1 MKIDLTDA
9 SSNAA
14 FSQHYLVGI
23 PRSSWSSVRRT
34 GQVCILS
41 QMGKYLLWVWG
52 ASLGTLWTMRD
63 ACERRRWL
71 QQLKYPCPYSV
82 TAETCKI
89 QTILLSY
96 MWALNRWDCAALLS
110 LEKNRLPRE
119 DVGDISICSL
129 HISTHIVIVAVS
141 VCTFWIWVCLVLVY
155 ISLCYYQ
162 SMLSILL
169 HFSALSVQ
177 FLTFW
182 VSDWLYAVCVLI
194 YMFSHSVLYLCIS
207 THCSVCVMC
216 ILRSH
221 IIL

>member
-1 MKIDLTDA
+1 MLLHQMLPSVNITWWESPEA
-9 SSNAA
+9 VGAVCAGQVRFA
-14 FSQHYLVGI
+14 FSHKWASICFEFEEHHWAHFGLWEMLVRGEDGCSNWNI
-23 PRSSWSSVRRT
+23 PALT
-34 GQVCILS
+34 Q
-41 QMGKYLLWVWG
+41 
-52 ASLGTLWTMRD
+52 SLQRLV
-63 ACERRRWL
+63 
-71 QQLKYPCPYSV
+71 KSKPYSWATCGLSTDEIV
-82 TAETCKI
+82 QLCYHWGGGGGIAITA
-89 QTILLSY
+89 
-96 MWALNRWDCAALLS
+96 W
-110 LEKNRLPRE
+110 E
-119 DVGDISICSL
+119 DVGFISICSL

-182 VSDWLYAVCVLI
+182 VSDLLYAVCVLI
-194 YMFSHSVLYLCIS
+194 MFSHSVLYLCIS